1 MTKAAGAGAGDR
13 AGPCPF
19 MGGAPVGG
27 GWHTPPMKSQSTLP
41 VLVAALWICGCGAPA
56 TPAEEPSAAEA
67 TSPAASAVAPP
78 AESPSAEGPAASDGA
93 DTAGAPEPEL
103 EELSWSELDRRGDE
117 HLKAGRFDEAIA
129 DFDAAVALEPGLEA
143 HHWRRGIAHYYAGRY
158 ADGAAQFE
166 LHRTVNGNDVENAA
180 WHFLCVARMDG
191 VDAAR
196 QRLLPVAPDSRVPMM
211 EVLEM
216 FAGRSTP
223 IHVLEV
229 AKAADGSAQSE
240 SALFYAYLYVGLFN
254 EVMGRPEEA
263 RAAIEIAATEHT
275 SPYYMGDV
283 ARVHAAR
290 LAE

>member
-1 MTKAAGAGAGDR
+1 
-13 AGPCPF
+13 
-19 MGGAPVGG
+19 
-27 GWHTPPMKSQSTLP
+27 MKSTLT
-41 VLVAALWICGCGAPA
+41 LASLGAALWIAGCGSPA

-67 TSPAASAVAPP
+67 SSSTALPGALPGAPP
-78 AESPSAEGPAASDGA
+78 AESPAAPDGA
-93 DTAGAPEPEL
+93 ETAGASEPEL
-103 EELSWSELDRRGDE
+103 KVEELSWSELDRRGDE

-129 DFDAAVALEPGLEA
+129 DFDAAVALQPGLEA

-196 QRLLPVAPDSRVPMM
+196 ERLLPVAPDSRVPMM

-229 AKAADGSAQSE
+229 AKAADGTAQSE
-240 SALFYAYLYVGLFN
+240 SALFYAYLYVGLYN
-254 EVMGRPEEA
+254 EVLGRPEEA
-263 RAAIEIAATEHT
+263 KAAIDIAATEHT
-275 SPYYMGDV
+275 SAYYMGDV

>member
-1 MTKAAGAGAGDR
+1 
-13 AGPCPF
+13 
-19 MGGAPVGG
+19 MGGAPAGG
-27 GWHTPPMKSQSTLP
+27 GWHTPPMKSQSTMP
-41 VLVAALWICGCGAPA
+41 VLVAALWIAGCGAPA

-67 TSPAASAVAPP
+67 TSPAAPAVAPP
-78 AESPSAEGPAASDGA
+78 AENPAASDGA
-93 DTAGAPEPEL
+93 ETAGDSEPEPKV

-223 IHVLEV
+223 IHVLEA
-229 AKAADGSAQSE
+229 AKAADGTAQSE

-254 EVMGRPEEA
+254 EVLGRPEEA
-263 RAAIEIAATEHT
+263 KAAIEIAATEHT

>member
-1 MTKAAGAGAGDR
+1 
-13 AGPCPF
+13 
-19 MGGAPVGG
+19 
-27 GWHTPPMKSQSTLP
+27 MKSQSTLP
-41 VLVAALWICGCGAPA
+41 VLVAALWIAGCGAPA

-67 TSPAASAVAPP
+67 ASPAAPAVAPP
-78 AESPSAEGPAASDGA
+78 AESPAAADGA
-93 DTAGAPEPEL
+93 ETAGASEPEPEV

-166 LHRTVNGNDVENAA
+166 LHRTVNANDVENAA
-180 WHFLCVARMDG
+180 WHFLCVARTDG

-223 IHVLEV
+223 IHVLEA
-229 AKAADGSAQSE
+229 AKAADGTAQSE

-263 RAAIEIAATEHT
+263 KAAIEIAATEHT

>member
-1 MTKAAGAGAGDR
+1 MN
-13 AGPCPF
+13 
-19 MGGAPVGG
+19 
-27 GWHTPPMKSQSTLP
+27 STLTLGL
-41 VLVAALWICGCGAPA
+41 LVAALLISACGAPT
-56 TPAEEPSAAEA
+56 TPQEEPSGGAADPTADSAAGSLAGSLAGSSDAGTAVAVGPEASPGLEPAGEAKPKDIEEPAAE
-67 TSPAASAVAPP
+67 
-78 AESPSAEGPAASDGA
+78 G
-93 DTAGAPEPEL
+93 
-103 EELSWSELDRRGDE
+103 LSWSELDRRGDE
-117 HLKAGRFDEAIA
+117 HLKAGRFEEAIA
-129 DFDAAVALEPGLEA
+129 DFDAAIALELGLEA

-180 WHFLCVARMDG
+180 WHFLCVARVDG
-191 VDAAR
+191 VEAAR
-196 QRLLPVAPDSRVPMM
+196 ARLLPVAPDSRVPMM

-223 IHVLEV
+223 IHVLEA

-240 SALFYAYLYVGLFN
+240 SALFYAYLYVGLYN
-254 EVMGRPEEA
+254 EVLGRPEEA
-263 RAAIEIAATEHT
+263 KAAIEVAATEHT

>member
-19 MGGAPVGG
+19 MGGAPAGG
-27 GWHTPPMKSQSTLP
+27 GWHTPSMKSQSTQP
-41 VLVAALWICGCGAPA
+41 VLAAALWIAGCGAPA

-67 TSPAASAVAPP
+67 TSPAAPAVAPP
-78 AESPSAEGPAASDGA
+78 AEDPVASDDA
-93 DTAGAPEPEL
+93 EAAGASESEL
-103 EELSWSELDRRGDE
+103 KVEELSWSELDRRGDE

-196 QRLLPVAPDSRVPMM
+196 ERLLPVAPDSRVPMM

-229 AKAADGSAQSE
+229 AKAADGTAQSE
-240 SALFYAYLYVGLFN
+240 SALFYAYLYVGLYN
-254 EVMGRPEEA
+254 EVLGRPEEA
-263 RAAIEIAATEHT
+263 KAAIDIAATEHT

-290 LAE
+290 LAR